1 MKNGSIGSNQ
11 SNTEL
16 AKKIMRI
23 DTEIH
28 ERVKDKERLNFE
40 SVDNDSKFQKDH
52 QISTDGRVATM
63 VEQMSDNGDS
73 LGS

>member
-1 MKNGSIGSNQ
+1 
-11 SNTEL
+11 
-16 AKKIMRI
+16 MRI

-28 ERVKDKERLNFE
+28 ERVKNKKRLNFE
-40 SVDNDSKFQKDH
+40 SNDNDSKSQKDP

-63 VEQMSDNGDS
+63 VEQMSDDGDS

>member
-1 MKNGSIGSNQ
+1 
-11 SNTEL
+11 
-16 AKKIMRI
+16 MRI

-28 ERVKDKERLNFE
+28 ERIKDKELLNFDT
-40 SVDNDSKFQKDH
+40 VDNDSKFQKDH

>member
-1 MKNGSIGSNQ
+1 
-11 SNTEL
+11 
-16 AKKIMRI
+16 MRI

-28 ERVKDKERLNFE
+28 ERVKDEKRLNFE
-40 SVDNDSKFQKDH
+40 SVDNDSKSQKDP

-63 VEQMSDNGDS
+63 VEQMSDDGDS

>member
-1 MKNGSIGSNQ
+1 
-11 SNTEL
+11 
-16 AKKIMRI
+16 MRI

-40 SVDNDSKFQKDH
+40 SVDTDSKFQKDH
-52 QISTDGRVATM
+52 QISTDGRVVTM
-63 VEQMSDNGDS
+63 VEQMSDNADS

>member
-1 MKNGSIGSNQ
+1 
-11 SNTEL
+11 
-16 AKKIMRI
+16 MRI

-40 SVDNDSKFQKDH
+40 SVDNDSEFQKDH

>member
-1 MKNGSIGSNQ
+1 
-11 SNTEL
+11 
-16 AKKIMRI
+16 MRI

-40 SVDNDSKFQKDH
+40 SVDNDSKFQKVH

-63 VEQMSDNGDS
+63 VEQMSDNGDYF
-73 LGS
+73 GS